1 MGSRS
6 HIHQAEYRDHDLTCF
21 TPEPTWVGLEADV
34 PIRCLLRREL
44 GGVSRFGVDWSPGL
58 NQG

>member
-1 MGSRS
+1 M
-6 HIHQAEYRDHDLTCF
+6 HQAEYRDHDLTCF

-34 PIRCLLRREL
+34 PVRCLLRREL
-44 GGVSRFGVDWSPGL
+44 GGVSRLGVDWSLGL